1 MRVRLICTIWLIFIS
16 SFPAF
21 VFGQDKA
28 SSKAAKSFE
37 KAIQY
42 YQQEDW
48 QNCESELRKVIA
60 EDSTYSAAFIM
71 LGDVFLE
78 NHSDSAA
85 VDMYRKALELKP
97 DREDVVL
104 GLLANTLY
112 WNERYREAIPC
123 LDSLIIYPGLNPEL
137 VSSYKKKLS
146 ESVFRQ
152 KMMDQPVDFKPV
164 DLGPAVNSN
173 SDEYIN
179 ALAADGSGMYFT
191 RKSKNETKYAKEFNE
206 DFYFAEI
213 RNDSLLDAVK
223 MNYPPGKDNDAGA
236 LCISP
241 DGRMMF
247 FTCCY
252 RADSY
257 GSCDLYY
264 SEKTG
269 DNWSVAKNMGQAV
282 NSREWDAEPSISPD
296 GKTLYFTSSRN
307 GGYGNSDL
315 WKTERSDDGTWG
327 KPVNLGN
334 TINTAYAEMAPFIHF
349 DNQALYFSSS
359 GHMGMGGA
367 DLFKSTRS
375 GDTWSKP
382 LNLGYPV
389 NTNADELVIIIN
401 PEGNMGYISCNDKS
415 TGKGYDMFRFEL
427 PGDDKP
433 NPVTYLKGKV
443 YDRDTGDP
451 LEARFVLIDI
461 ETDSVIIGSLSDK
474 INGEFLVCLPGNRNY
489 ALNVS
494 RDGYLFYSDHFP
506 LSGINSSLDPV
517 LKNIPLESVAVG
529 NSMILRNI
537 FFDTDQYVLKPESFP
552 ELNKLAD
559 FLTANP
565 SLRIEIGGHTD
576 DQGTDE
582 YNAELSLNRAES
594 VNNYLVNAGIAQERM
609 SYKGYGESKP
619 VKPNDTEAGRAENR
633 RTEITI
639 VK

>member
-1 MRVRLICTIWLIFIS
+1 
-16 SFPAF
+16 
-21 VFGQDKA
+21 
-28 SSKAAKSFE
+28 
-37 KAIQY
+37 
-42 YQQEDW
+42 
-48 QNCESELRKVIA
+48 
-60 EDSTYSAAFIM
+60 
-71 LGDVFLE
+71 
-78 NHSDSAA
+78 
-85 VDMYRKALELKP
+85 
-97 DREDVVL
+97 
-104 GLLANTLY
+104 
-112 WNERYREAIPC
+112 
-123 LDSLIIYPGLNPEL
+123 
-137 VSSYKKKLS
+137 
-146 ESVFRQ
+146 
-152 KMMDQPVDFKPV
+152 
-164 DLGPAVNSN
+164 
-173 SDEYIN
+173 
-179 ALAADGSGMYFT
+179 
-191 RKSKNETKYAKEFNE
+191 
-206 DFYFAEI
+206 
-213 RNDSLLDAVK
+213 
-223 MNYPPGKDNDAGA
+223 
-236 LCISP
+236 
-241 DGRMMF
+241 MMF

-269 DNWSVAKNMGQAV
+269 DKWSVAKNMGQAV

-315 WKTERSDDGTWG
+315 WKTERSDDGSWC

-334 TINTAYAEMAPFIHF
+334 TINSAYAEMAPFIHF

-359 GHMGMGGA
+359 GHLGMGGA

-375 GDTWSKP
+375 GNSWSEP
-382 LNLGYPV
+382 QNLGYPV
-389 NTNADELVIIIN
+389 NTKADELVIIIN
-401 PEGNMGYISCNDKS
+401 PEGTMGYISCNDKS
-415 TGKGYDMFRFEL
+415 KGMGYDMFRFEL

-461 ETDSVIIGSLSDK
+461 ETDSVIIGSKSDK

-506 LSGINSSLDPV
+506 LSGINTSLDPV
-517 LKNIPLESVAVG
+517 LKNIPLEPVAVG

-552 ELNKLAD
+552 ELNKLTD
-559 FLTANP
+559 FLEKNP
-565 SLRIEIGGHTD
+565 ALRIEIGGHTD
-576 DQGTDE
+576 DQGTDD
-582 YNAELSLNRAES
+582 YNAELSLNRAKS